1 MMHNIIFFLVTITS
15 LFSSAQPFIP
25 PRISKQNKLQI
36 SKETQLSEGPFPEIS
51 KGKICSEC
59 KYFITEGKK
68 CELFYNVD
76 LVEGRQYEKAS
87 EVRKS
92 NNKCGRDG
100 IYYKKNNFIF
110 VNKMG
115 DILYV
120 NYPIIITC
128 SYVILYLFILNYKYN

>member
-1 MMHNIIFFLVTITS
+1 MHNIIFFLLTITS

-36 SKETQLSEGPFPEIS
+36 SKETQLSERPFPEIS
-51 KGKICSEC
+51 NGKICSEC

-76 LVEGRQYEKAS
+76 LVEGRQYVKAS

-92 NNKCGRDG
+92 NNKCGTEG

>member
-1 MMHNIIFFLVTITS
+1 MIHNIILFLVTVT

-25 PRISKQNKLQI
+25 PRIAKQNKLQN
-36 SKETQLSEGPFPEIS
+36 SKETQLSERPFQEIS

-59 KYFITEGKK
+59 KHFITGEKK
-68 CELFYNVD
+68 CELFYNID

-92 NNKCGRDG
+92 NNKCGPEG
-100 IYYKKNNFIF
+100 TYYKKNNFIF